1 MMNDEIDTN
10 KIKIMFSL
18 LKIMRANLIQDFLD
32 HIPDIYRPSF
42 KYENERQLL
51 LLSIEK
57 YFMTWLN
64 SYWHI
69 FEDKIE
75 KLASQDMKEELKY
88 DADFIQ
94 LYMSLL
100 KQWQI
105 EGNHLQFSELMQ
117 TLLNQKIQGLNHI
130 LEMGEK
136 SQKQYNQLQLQ
147 YEKDKAIFE
156 RTIKQ
161 LGD

>member
-1 MMNDEIDTN
+1 MNDEIDID
-10 KIKIMFSL
+10 KIKIMLNL
-18 LKIMRANLIQDFLD
+18 LKIMRENLIKDFLD
-32 HIPDIYRPSF
+32 HIPDIYLPSF
-42 KYENERQLL
+42 KYENERQLM

-69 FEDKIE
+69 FEDKI
-75 KLASQDMKEELKY
+75 KNLVLQNIKEELKY
-88 DADFIQ
+88 DADFVQ

-105 EGNHLQFSELMQ
+105 EGNHLEFSDLMK
-117 TLLNQKIQGLNHI
+117 TLLNQKIQVLNHI

-147 YEKDKAIFE
+147 YEKDKAIFD